1 MDLPPPP
8 AGWTRLPASKNMIS
22 LNSGHKVSELEIFCS
37 MALVFKENPPTGN
50 DLDLL
55 RIILM
60 MVLMRTILKW
70 QRTGM
75 LDM

>member
-1 MDLPPPP
+1 
-8 AGWTRLPASKNMIS
+8 
-22 LNSGHKVSELEIFCS
+22 

-50 DLDLL
+50 NLDLL
-55 RIILM
+55 RIILI